1 MMQNRKLL
9 LSLSVVVGTL
19 ALSTGSTLNFYE
31 ESLPSSA
38 ECALAAAA
46 RQRPVTRA
54 VRDVA
59 PQPHTRSWFRAAGV
73 LGGDRTKFARKKS
86 PP

>member
-31 ESLPSSA
+31 ESLPSSMNPMFA
-38 ECALAAAA
+38 QSMVDNRVHEL
-46 RQRPVTRA
+46 V
-54 VRDVA
+54 
-59 PQPHTRSWFRAAGV
+59 F
-73 LGGDRTKFARKKS
+73 DRGCIANHPLPF
-86 PP
+86 